1 MKETVFSTLS
11 GILMRKVDK
20 QSFFQE
26 EKVVRIIIFEFFTIK
41 LRLKL
46 VNQSIGW
53 ESLNYKYTV
62 QHYTVM
68 NQNDFFAKISSKIYL
83 KIERQIA

>member
-11 GILMRKVDK
+11 GFLMRKVDK

-53 ESLNYKYTV
+53 GSLNYKYTV

-68 NQNDFFAKISSKIYL
+68 NQNDFFAKPL
-83 KIERQIA
+83 KYM

>member
-26 EKVVRIIIFEFFTIK
+26 EKVVTIIIFEFFTIK
-41 LRLKL
+41 LRRGHSTT
-46 VNQSIGW
+46 NIQCSIT
-53 ESLNYKYTV
+53 L
-62 QHYTVM
+62 
-68 NQNDFFAKISSKIYL
+68 L
-83 KIERQIA
+83 